1 VNEVIAIVHALPL
14 AIKAGW
20 VIWMAWVAAQ
30 VVWYRRARVAAA
42 ATPAVQP
49 ATAPPVARRR
59 PEPRPEP
66 RPDPRPEPRSVR
78 QEAVPATASL
88 PALDLSM
95 IFDQAS
101 ASDES
106 TPQPAGSILGL
117 DPRPSSN

>member
-1 VNEVIAIVHALPL
+1 MNEVIAIVHALPL

-42 ATPAVQP
+42 DTPAVQP

-59 PEPRPEP
+59 PEPRP
-66 RPDPRPEPRSVR
+66 DPRPEPRSDR
-78 QEAVPATASL
+78 QEAAPATASL